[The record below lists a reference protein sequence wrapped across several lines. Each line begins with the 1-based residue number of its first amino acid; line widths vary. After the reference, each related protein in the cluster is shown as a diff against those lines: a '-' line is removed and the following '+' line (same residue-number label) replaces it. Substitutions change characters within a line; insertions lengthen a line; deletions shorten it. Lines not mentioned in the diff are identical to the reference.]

1 MATIPK
7 SKAIPSA
14 LRGPKK
20 DPDTNYDDTQGV
32 IEELKELKKQGIDCI
47 VDVTNRGMGRD
58 ARILSNVAKQTG
70 LTIIAK

>member
-1 MATIPK
+1 MKIGRTYIHEHIK
-7 SKAIPSA
+7 LDLS
-14 LRGPKK
+14 GPKK

-58 ARILSNVAKQTG
+58 ARILSNVAKQT
-70 LTIIAK
+70 